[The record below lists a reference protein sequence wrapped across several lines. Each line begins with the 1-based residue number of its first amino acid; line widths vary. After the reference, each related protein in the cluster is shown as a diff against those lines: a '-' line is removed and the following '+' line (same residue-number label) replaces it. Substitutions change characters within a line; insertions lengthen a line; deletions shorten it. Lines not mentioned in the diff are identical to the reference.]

1 MNTRIAP
8 RNHQI
13 TREGTKRRI
22 KGKKKKKKKGTE
34 KIFFKWQ

>member
-22 KGKKKKKKKGTE
+22 KGKKKKE
-34 KIFFKWQ
+34 EERNRENIF